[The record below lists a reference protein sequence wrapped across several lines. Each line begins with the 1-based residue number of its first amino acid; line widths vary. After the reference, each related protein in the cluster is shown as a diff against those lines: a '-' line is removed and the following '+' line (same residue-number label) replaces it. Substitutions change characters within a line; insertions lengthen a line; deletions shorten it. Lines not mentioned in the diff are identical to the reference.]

1 MITLAFSPLA
11 RKDLEAIG
19 DYIAEDD
26 PYQAVQF
33 IKKLREQCSKI
44 TSAPKAYRLR
54 EELMDGLRSCP
65 FQKYVIFFIQ
75 DDSKVLI
82 VRVLHGAMDIE
93 TTFAK

>member
-1 MITLAFSPLA
+1 VLTLTFSPRA

-54 EELMDGLRSCP
+54 PELMDGLRSCP
-65 FQKYVIFFIQ
+65 FQNYVIFFIQ
-75 DDSKVLI
+75 DDSQVLI